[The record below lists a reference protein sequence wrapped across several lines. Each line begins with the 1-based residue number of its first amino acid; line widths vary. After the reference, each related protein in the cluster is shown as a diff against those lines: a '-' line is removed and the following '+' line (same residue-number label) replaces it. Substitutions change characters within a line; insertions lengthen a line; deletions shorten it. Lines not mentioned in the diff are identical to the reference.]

1 MNIDISSG
9 NLVINERRSYYSCLI
24 FGVSSNLYL
33 TDADIIQYSILITNL
48 EMFGADYWKMFKAK
62 MSHHIHQLD
71 PSVVDIP
78 IQIQG
83 FQYRNFLHSQNNLI
97 CHWWH
102 NPKISLGYAIRSYHL

>member
-48 EMFGADYWKMFKAK
+48 EMFGLDYWKMFKVK
-62 MSHHIHQLD
+62 MSHHISQLD
-71 PSVVDIP
+71 HQFIQTVDSNIE
-78 IQIQG
+78 
-83 FQYRNFLHSQNNLI
+83 
-97 CHWWH
+97 WWTRDK
-102 NPKISLGYAIRSYHL
+102 KISSVIK